1 MRLGTE
7 STGKSSEA
15 NTLSHSTADNNDS
28 TRRIVASITEAIV
41 QRRLMPG
48 TKLAEQKLADI
59 YGVSRTLVR
68 QALNQLSRD
77 HLVTLTPARGAHVAT
92 PSVEEARQVFEV
104 RNLLE
109 TALVG
114 QLCCHIT
121 HQQINALKAHLLL
134 EQSAIE
140 RQDIAERTRLLGEF
154 HTLLAQQHGNAVLTE
169 LLIDLLNRSSL
180 IALMYQSS
188 PSAERSHQEH
198 VQLVTALEMHDTGLV
213 QQLMSQHLHNVE
225 RHLRFDPRETDL
237 AVVLGRVVQVHPSN
251 NVSPPAKFHQ
261 TGQRT

>member
-1 MRLGTE
+1 MLISCRP
-7 STGKSSEA
+7 
-15 NTLSHSTADNNDS
+15 
-28 TRRIVASITEAIV
+28 R
-41 QRRLMPG
+41 
-48 TKLAEQKLADI
+48 
-59 YGVSRTLVR
+59 
-68 QALNQLSRD
+68 
-77 HLVTLTPARGAHVAT
+77 
-92 PSVEEARQVFEV
+92 
-104 RNLLE
+104 
-109 TALVG
+109 
-114 QLCCHIT
+114 
-121 HQQINALKAHLLL
+121 
-134 EQSAIE
+134 
-140 RQDIAERTRLLGEF
+140 RTRLLGQF

-237 AVVLGRVVQVHPSN
+237 AVVLGSVAQLPTPTHSK
-251 NVSPPAKFHQ
+251 PPAKFHQ